1 MTDTT
6 PSGVPG
12 TDRSSS
18 WPRTSRHGRI
28 CGPRTASLALALTF
42 RTQARPGDTRLGR
55 AGFGWPAGALA
66 ALLTAGGVLL
76 PAMGGMTALNVVGAV
91 LLLYAAAAAAAFAT
105 AGRVRPHTLGHG
117 RIVLRWGLRRSVE
130 IPLTAVRRVEVAG
143 RQDHRPSSSGFLVP
157 GRAASAL
164 VLHLKDSVQVPARM
178 GALRPVTTIVVPLSD
193 AAAACRVWPTATPP
207 ARS

>member
-6 PSGVPG
+6 PSGF
-12 TDRSSS
+12 
-18 WPRTSRHGRI
+18 RHG
-28 CGPRTASLALALTF
+28 PE
-42 RTQARPGDTRLGR
+42 
-55 AGFGWPAGALA
+55 
-66 ALLTAGGVLL
+66 
-76 PAMGGMTALNVVGAV
+76 
-91 LLLYAAAAAAAFAT
+91 LLLAKDIEARADLCAAAAAAAAFAT

-130 IPLTAVRRVEVAG
+130 IPLRAVRRVEVAG
-143 RQDHRPSSSGFLVP
+143 RHDHRPSSSDLVVP
-157 GRAASAL
+157 GREASAL